1 MWWGIG
7 TGLFVRF
14 GEVLLGVSLR
24 RCLFCCHY
32 CGPCAPHRPVRV
44 HSLSVASEASRKSLT
59 KAFKEQEK
67 TTKELVQGV
76 YQQKPHLQA
85 LAPDDCFEFDEM
97 VALVGL

>member
-1 MWWGIG
+1 
-7 TGLFVRF
+7 
-14 GEVLLGVSLR
+14 
-24 RCLFCCHY
+24 
-32 CGPCAPHRPVRV
+32 
-44 HSLSVASEASRKSLT
+44 VASEASRKSLT